1 MAENKKKKTFP
12 TAPSLIGDKIYLR
25 AATANDMTNIQQW
38 SLLSEPQSLG
48 CHVSRL
54 ITPDQAAERFS
65 ESNTR
70 QDSQDFAVVRKEDNI
85 LIGKASFFNL
95 NQLNRSTELG
105 LIVDPDE
112 QKKGY
117 GKAAMHLMCRYLFKQ
132 CGLNKVYA
140 QTAEFNEG
148 AIKLLESLGF
158 KRDATLRD
166 HYFLDGRFH
175 AGLIYSLLL
184 FEFE

>member
-1 MAENKKKKTFP
+1 
-12 TAPSLIGDKIYLR
+12 
-25 AATANDMTNIQQW
+25 
-38 SLLSEPQSLG
+38 
-48 CHVSRL
+48 
-54 ITPDQAAERFS
+54 
-65 ESNTR
+65 
-70 QDSQDFAVVRKEDNI
+70 
-85 LIGKASFFNL
+85 
-95 NQLNRSTELG
+95 
-105 LIVDPDE
+105 
-112 QKKGY
+112 
-117 GKAAMHLMCRYLFKQ
+117 MCRYLFKQ

-166 HYFLDGRFH
+166 HYFLNGRFH